1 MKKQFSLQGFLFQFN
16 RHGEDRPRKG
26 SVKVKF
32 VEKGK
37 QLDDDDKEAVKN
49 QCQFFHKLPID
60 KALKKAFLDDTED
73 NADED
78 HESMDES

>member
-1 MKKQFSLQGFLFQFN
+1 M
-16 RHGEDRPRKG
+16 
-26 SVKVKF
+26 KF